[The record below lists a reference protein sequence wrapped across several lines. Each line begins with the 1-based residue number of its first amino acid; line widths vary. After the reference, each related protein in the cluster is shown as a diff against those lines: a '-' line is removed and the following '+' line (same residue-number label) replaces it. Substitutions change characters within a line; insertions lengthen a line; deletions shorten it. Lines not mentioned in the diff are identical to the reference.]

1 MSMNR
6 VTSRSLDAFDLMI
19 MSVWKPDSDLR
30 SEAYNMNCY
39 QELMSI
45 RDDVIKYLEQQRKEL
60 QEDLL

>member
-19 MSVWKPDSDLR
+19 MSVWKPDSELR
-30 SEAYNMNCY
+30 SEAHNMNCY